1 MFFNGSGSKDTKLY
15 DTLGVTKSASETEIK
30 KAYRKL
36 ALKYHPD
43 RNKDNKEECESK
55 FKEISSA
62 YEILSDSEK
71 RSNYDKFGLEAVNN
85 MGGPN
90 INPFDIFTNMFGG
103 GGGGGGGGGQPGPD
117 MFSNMGGGGGMF
129 GNMFGQQRQQNVR
142 VKHRLEKVNV
152 TLEDIYNEKS
162 FKVNYKKRCVCSN
175 CEGSGGQYKTSVIIC
190 DSCEGTG
197 HITKVV
203 QIGPGMI
210 SQSTSKCYK
219 CNGVGKSIK
228 PGEICKLCD
237 GNKYINKNVSVTL
250 ELNKSI
256 TNGSKIVVSGGGDET
271 VGTDKVGDLIF
282 EIIVKPNDTFTRD
295 KNNLVVTKTILLS
308 EALCGCKF
316 VIPHM
321 DKRQLLVEI
330 DTIISPNMTKKL
342 IGEGMDTNSDIII
355 HFDIVFPIKIDE
367 QRKTY
372 LKKLLPIN
380 NSELNLENTVE
391 TIIVDSTPLNDKT
404 EANERTESF
413 EEQVDNGENVV
424 NCSQQ

>member
-15 DTLGVTKSASETEIK
+15 DTLGVDKSASETEIK

-71 RSNYDKFGLEAVNN
+71 RSNYDKFGLDAVNN

-90 INPFDIFTNMFGG
+90 INPFDIFTNMFGRD
-103 GGGGGGGGGQPGPD
+103 GGGGGQSGPD
-117 MFSNMGGGGGMF
+117 MFSNMGGGGMF
-129 GNMFGQQRQQNVR
+129 SSMFGQQRQPNVR

-162 FKVNYKKRCVCSN
+162 FKINYKKRTICSD
-175 CEGSGGQYKTSVIIC
+175 CEGSGAQYKSSFIIC

-197 HITKVV
+197 NITKVV

-219 CNGVGKSIK
+219 CDGVGKSIK
-228 PGEICKLCD
+228 PGEICKMCD

-282 EIIVKPNDTFTRD
+282 EIIVKPNDTFTRE
-295 KNNLVVTKTILLS
+295 KNNLVITKTILLS

-330 DTIISPNMTKKL
+330 DKVIAPNMTKKL
-342 IGEGMDTNSDIII
+342 IGEGMDNNSDMII
-355 HFDIVFPIKIDE
+355 HFNIIFPIKIDE
-367 QRKTY
+367 QRQTY

-391 TIIVDSTPLNDKT
+391 TIIVDSTPLNDNDKDNSSKETYEEHT
-404 EANERTESF
+404 EHE
-413 EEQVDNGENVV
+413 ENVV

>member
-103 GGGGGGGGGQPGPD
+103 GGGQPGPD
-117 MFSNMGGGGGMF
+117 MFSNM
-129 GNMFGQQRQQNVR
+129 FGQGQQNIR

-152 TLEDIYNEKS
+152 NLEDIYNEKS
-162 FKVNYKKRCVCSN
+162 FKVNYKKICICSN
-175 CEGSGGQYKTSVIIC
+175 CQGSGGQYKTSVIIC
-190 DSCEGTG
+190 NGCDGSG

-228 PGEICKLCD
+228 PGEICKMCE
-237 GNKYINKNVSVTL
+237 GNKYIKKNVSVTI

-271 VGTDKVGDLIF
+271 MGTDKVGDLIF
-282 EIIVKPNDTFTRD
+282 EIIVNNHDTFTRD
-295 KNNLVVTKTILLS
+295 KNNLIVTKTILLS

-316 VIPHM
+316 IIPHM
-321 DKRQLLVEI
+321 DKRKLLVEI
-330 DTIISPNMTKKL
+330 DKVIAPNMTKKL
-342 IGEGMDTNSDIII
+342 IGEGIDTNSDMII
-355 HFDIVFPIKIDE
+355 HFEISFPLNIDE
-367 QRKTY
+367 QRQTY

-380 NSELNLENTVE
+380 NSELNLENTIE
-391 TIIVDSTPLNDKT
+391 TIIVDSIPLNDTT
-404 EANERTESF
+404 ETNERTETY
-413 EEQVDNGENVV
+413 EEQVDNGENIV

>member
-1 MFFNGSGSKDTKLY
+1 MFFNGSDSKDTKLY

-71 RSNYDKFGLEAVNN
+71 RSNYDKFGLDAVNN

-90 INPFDIFTNMFGG
+90 INPFDIFTNMFGRD
-103 GGGGGGGGGQPGPD
+103 GGGGGQGGD
-117 MFSNMGGGGGMF
+117 IFSNMGGGGGMF
-129 GNMFGQQRQQNVR
+129 SNMFGQGQQNVR

-162 FKVNYKKRCVCSN
+162 FKINFKKRCICTN
-175 CEGSGGQYKTSVIIC
+175 CDGSGGQNKTSVIIC
-190 DSCEGTG
+190 NSCEGSG

-219 CNGVGKSIK
+219 CNGLGKSIK
-228 PGEICKLCD
+228 PGEICKLCE

-271 VGTDKVGDLIF
+271 VGTDKIGDLIF
-282 EIIVKPNDTFTRD
+282 EIVVIPNDTFTRD
-295 KNNLVVTKTILLS
+295 KNNLMVTKTILLS

-321 DKRQLLVEI
+321 DKRKLLVEI
-330 DTIISPNMTKKL
+330 DTVISPNMSKKL
-342 IGEGMDTNSDIII
+342 IGEGMNSDSDMVIM
-355 HFDIVFPIKIDE
+355 FDIVFPINIDQ
-367 QRKTY
+367 QRRTY
-372 LKKLLPIN
+372 LKKLLPMN
-380 NSELNLENTVE
+380 NYELNVENTVE
-391 TIIVDSTPLNDKT
+391 TIIVDSIPLNDTDNSSKET
-404 EANERTESF
+404 YQEHK
-413 EEQVDNGENVV
+413 EEENVV
-424 NCSQQ
+424 NCSHQ

>member
-1 MFFNGSGSKDTKLY
+1 M
-15 DTLGVTKSASETEIK
+15 
-30 KAYRKL
+30 
-36 ALKYHPD
+36 
-43 RNKDNKEECESK
+43 
-55 FKEISSA
+55 
-62 YEILSDSEK
+62 
-71 RSNYDKFGLEAVNN
+71 
-85 MGGPN
+85 
-90 INPFDIFTNMFGG
+90 
-103 GGGGGGGGGQPGPD
+103 
-117 MFSNMGGGGGMF
+117 
-129 GNMFGQQRQQNVR
+129 R

-162 FKVNYKKRCVCSN
+162 FKINFKKRCICTN
-175 CEGSGGQYKTSVIIC
+175 CDGSGGQNKTSVIIC
-190 DSCEGTG
+190 NSCEGSG

-271 VGTDKVGDLIF
+271 VGADKVGDLIF
-282 EIIVKPNDTFTRD
+282 EIIVKPNDTFTRE
-295 KNNLVVTKTILLS
+295 KNNLVITKTILLS

-321 DKRQLLVEI
+321 DKRKLLVEI
-330 DTIISPNMTKKL
+330 DKVIAPNMTKKL
-342 IGEGMDTNSDIII
+342 IGEGMDTNSDMII
-355 HFDIVFPIKIDE
+355 HFDIIFPLKIDD

-391 TIIVDSTPLNDKT
+391 TIIVDSTPLNDNDNDNDNDKET
-404 EANERTESF
+404 YEESNT
-413 EEQVDNGENVV
+413 QENVV